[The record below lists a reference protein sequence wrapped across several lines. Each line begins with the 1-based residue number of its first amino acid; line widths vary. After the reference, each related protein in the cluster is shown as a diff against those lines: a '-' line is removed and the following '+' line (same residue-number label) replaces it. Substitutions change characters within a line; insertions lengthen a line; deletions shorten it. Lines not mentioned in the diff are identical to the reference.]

1 VRAETRYQ
9 LKHDRFAEVTGE
21 TVHWAVE
28 HRKTITI
35 LGLLAVIAVGAILG
49 SWYYLQI
56 QDQKASLEMAQ
67 ALRTYDAAI
76 VPAGTPPQPGFTT
89 FTSVQERARTAQGQ
103 FRTIAQKYRRTRS
116 GEIARYFAALTDVDL
131 GNEAAAE
138 KEFKEIYGSHNQ
150 DLAALAKLALANQ
163 YRNSGRDAEAIA
175 LYKQLIEHPTRSV
188 GKAEVQFEMAALYK
202 SKQPAEAKKIYEQ
215 IRKDTPAGP
224 AAEMASAQLQDMK

>member
-1 VRAETRYQ
+1 M
-9 LKHDRFAEVTGE
+9 
-21 TVHWAVE
+21 
-28 HRKTITI
+28 KTCF
-35 LGLLAVIAVGAILG
+35 AIL
-49 SWYYLQI
+49 SLFVCLACSAADAPKSAI
-56 QDQKASLEMAQ
+56 SKQDK
-67 ALRTYDAAI
+67 
-76 VPAGTPPQPGFTT
+76 
-89 FTSVQERARTAQGQ
+89 
-103 FRTIAQKYRRTRS
+103 K
-116 GEIARYFAALTDVDL
+116 
-131 GNEAAAE
+131 AAE

-215 IRKDTPAGP
+215 IRKDNPAGP